1 MREGA
6 LVSWLVEE
14 GAVLSLGDDVAEV
27 ETEKI
32 NGIVEAP
39 EAGLL
44 RRRVAQVGDMVPVGG
59 LLGVLADASVS
70 DDEIDAFVADF
81 AATFVPEDE
90 LDDEG
95 PLLETL
101 TVGGTSVSYSRHG
114 GGTETLVLLH
124 GFGGDMTT
132 WLFNHEALSSAD
144 RTVIAPDLPGHGSS
158 SKEVAVGDL
167 AELTGAVSAL
177 LDGLGA
183 ERVDLASHS
192 LGGAVASAVALQQP
206 GRVRS
211 LTLVASAGLG
221 PEVNADFVDGFVE
234 AEGRRD
240 LKPVLE
246 LLFADPELVTR
257 QLVQDVLKYKRLDGV
272 QGALRAIAS
281 QVFPEGRQGEDLAP
295 RLRELEIPILV
306 LWGSD
311 DQVIPASHADSLA
324 GRAQV
329 EVLTGQGHAPQ
340 LEAASEAF
348 PTAVANC
355 STAATRILHCSIAG
369 LAMLSTP

>member
-1 MREGA
+1 MSIAKLGMPKWGLSMREGA

-44 RRRVAQVGDMVPVGG
+44 RRRVAQVGDVVPVGG

-132 WLFNHEALSSAD
+132 WLFNHEAISSAD

-221 PEVNADFVDGFVE
+221 PEVNADFADGFVE
-234 AEGRRD
+234 RANKQASSTRAHASRRGLGRRHQR
-240 LKPVLE
+240 PAF
-246 LLFADPELVTR
+246 LLHPPDHQQTTMRTR
-257 QLVQDVLKYKRLDGV
+257 SERPGH
-272 QGALRAIAS
+272 
-281 QVFPEGRQGEDLAP
+281 P
-295 RLRELEIPILV
+295 RLAR
-306 LWGSD
+306 
-311 DQVIPASHADSLA
+311 
-324 GRAQV
+324 
-329 EVLTGQGHAPQ
+329 
-340 LEAASEAF
+340 
-348 PTAVANC
+348 
-355 STAATRILHCSIAG
+355 
-369 LAMLSTP
+369 